1 MDKLSM
7 WQLVSLMDTSR
18 TEITTHP
25 KNDRDWMQKF
35 CEDVVEPQFNSKLPE
50 QRALLRSKLFSNSP
64 FSDEP
69 PSPGP
74 STKKSLSGSR
84 SRHLSLTSAAGLQ
97 SGVTTKAPARTRS
110 LSVTCPGKRKRTR
123 SKRRRNTGQGTS
135 MCANPADQHVSCM
148 ERERTVDSC
157 GITGGYKGAYCNR

>member
-1 MDKLSM
+1 
-7 WQLVSLMDTSR
+7 V
-18 TEITTHP
+18 TTHLTYI
-25 KNDRDWMQKF
+25 NRNTNH
-35 CEDVVEPQFNSKLPE
+35 CRFNSKLPE